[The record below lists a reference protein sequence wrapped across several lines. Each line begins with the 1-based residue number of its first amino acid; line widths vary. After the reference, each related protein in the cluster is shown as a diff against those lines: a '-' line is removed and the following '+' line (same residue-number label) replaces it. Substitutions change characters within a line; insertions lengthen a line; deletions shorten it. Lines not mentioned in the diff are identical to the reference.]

1 MENIKLEEGLIDKIK
16 QILKNKK
23 SDTQAIQDISDI
35 IDFAPVIWGDNDDK
49 PKKQGQ
55 KIRVDEAKEDK
66 EKCVLCGKEIE
77 GYGNNPAPLADEG
90 KCCDSCNSKR
100 VIPARLKAM
109 KVNKMDEDV
118 ESEKIIKILAFDHD
132 DPETLYLVS
141 NLKNEQKIEIEE
153 RFEYVEDIS
162 DLKGLWIIGNSDD
175 SFHYID
181 GSNYS
186 SVEEWDKAVY
196 NYFHEDAD
204 KYPDEQYVFGDEE
217 ENFVIDKNDID
228 TEEAKHFVSNTV
240 KNSYVDGD
248 SGYQYFFVNFTDTG
262 AEPVDNYNSPYI
274 YNNYEDFISE
284 LDESLQEC
292 DQFEYDDD
300 YMIDY
305 EDESEEEM
313 EYDDDYSFRR

>member
-35 IDFAPVIWGDNDDK
+35 IDFAPVIWGDDDDK
-49 PKKQGQ
+49 PKKQGL
-55 KIRVDEAKEDK
+55 KIRVDEAKENK

-90 KCCDSCNSKR
+90 KCCDSCNTKR

-109 KVNKMDEDV
+109 KANRIDEDNK
-118 ESEKIIKILAFDHD
+118 SL
-132 DPETLYLVS
+132 T
-141 NLKNEQKIEIEE
+141 
-153 RFEYVEDIS
+153 EDS
-162 DLKGLWIIGNSDD
+162 AEDCNNNS
-175 SFHYID
+175 
-181 GSNYS
+181 S
-186 SVEEWDKAVY
+186 SST
-196 NYFHEDAD
+196 N
-204 KYPDEQYVFGDEE
+204 
-217 ENFVIDKNDID
+217 
-228 TEEAKHFVSNTV
+228 
-240 KNSYVDGD
+240 
-248 SGYQYFFVNFTDTG
+248 
-262 AEPVDNYNSPYI
+262 
-274 YNNYEDFISE
+274 
-284 LDESLQEC
+284 LQEC